1 MINDMKKNYKK
12 SMNQL
17 QDTISG
23 LKVMHDKEV
32 GCTFTD
38 VSNMG
43 QSNSNLQVGPL
54 GGNTPQ
60 DEQSIK
66 TTFLSLQKWQQS

>member
-1 MINDMKKNYKK
+1 
-12 SMNQL
+12 
-17 QDTISG
+17 
-23 LKVMHDKEV
+23 MHDKEV

-43 QSNSNLQVGPL
+43 QSNSNLRVGPL